1 MAKLSVNPS
10 KIEVVKKT
18 LSVAAPTGGTM
29 GGATKASQGTRG
41 PISDEGTQMKMG
53 GSLNPI
59 VVASVRKPKFSENQ
73 LDDVVRVGGG
83 YVSKQSLE
91 DYMPWL
97 EKQLIGTRFEKD
109 LKEVKSLFNSKP
121 LVYSE
126 DIEGKDKYDVQS
138 NIQNVYGGVRGTSY
152 GSDEKNYILD
162 LLQKKGVKLADNLEQ
177 ARLSSNPSKPR
188 SITLVK

>member
-10 KIEVVKKT
+10 KIEMVKKT
-18 LSVAAPTGGTM
+18 LGVFAPTGGTM
-29 GGATKASQGTRG
+29 GGATQASQGNRG
-41 PISDEGTQMKMG
+41 PISDEGAQMKMG
-53 GSLNPI
+53 GPLNE
-59 VVASVRKPKFSENQ
+59 VVVSSIRKPKFNENQ

-83 YVSKQSLE
+83 YVSKQALE

-97 EKQLIGTRFEKD
+97 EKQLVGTRFEKD
-109 LKEVKSLFNSKP
+109 LNEIKSLFNSKP

-162 LLQKKGVKLADNLEQ
+162 LLQKKGVKLAENLEE
-177 ARLSSNPSKPR
+177 ARNRTNPNKPR
-188 SITLVK
+188 NISLVK